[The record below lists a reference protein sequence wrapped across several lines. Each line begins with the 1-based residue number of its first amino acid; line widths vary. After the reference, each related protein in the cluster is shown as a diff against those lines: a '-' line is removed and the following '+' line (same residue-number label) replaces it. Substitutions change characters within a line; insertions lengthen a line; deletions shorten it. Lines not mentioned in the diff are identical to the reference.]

1 MSKPRKIP
9 YQLVERDGPEGE
21 EIYGLLE
28 RLCERWH
35 QELPFNRIAIAWAF
49 SWKPNADGHL
59 TLGKCK
65 KASQLDRELM
75 DFDFVILLNRGFW
88 TEERVTDEMRE
99 ALLDHELCHATID
112 LDNEGEPKID
122 TRGRVLYRTR
132 KHDIEE
138 FQQIV
143 ARHGV
148 WKQDLRAFAAEILKA
163 KKFPLL
169 EEPPGEPANA
179 LAKDPAVMAAAKR
192 FSDAMSQG
200 GGGSVEAAIGGRK
213 HVVKFPAKSKKKSPP
228 RPRAGR

>member
-9 YQLVERDGPEGE
+9 YELVERDSVEGE
-21 EIYGLLE
+21 DVYGLLE
-28 RLCERWH
+28 RLCEQWH

-49 SWKPNADGHL
+49 AWKPNADGHV

-88 TEERVTDEMRE
+88 TEDRVTDEMRE

-112 LDNEGEPKID
+112 QDNEGEPKVD
-122 TRGRVLYRTR
+122 TKGRVLYRIR

-148 WKQDLRAFAAEILKA
+148 WKQDLRAFAAELLKA

-169 EEPPGEPANA
+169 EEAPSEPANA
-179 LAKDPAVMAAAKR
+179 IAKDPAVMSAVKR
-192 FSDAMSQG
+192 FVDTMAEG
-200 GGGSVEAAIGGRK
+200 GGGSIETTIGGKKR
-213 HVVKFPAKSKKKSPP
+213 VVKIPPKKKSPTT
-228 RPRAGR
+228 RPERNA

>member
-9 YQLVERDGPEGE
+9 YQLVERDSAEGE
-21 EIYGLLE
+21 DVYGMLD

-49 SWKPNADGHL
+49 AWKPNVDGQV

-138 FQQIV
+138 FQQVV

-148 WKQDLRAFAAEILKA
+148 WKQDLRDFAGQLLKA

-169 EEPPGEPANA
+169 EDPPGELGNA
-179 LAKDPAVMAAAKR
+179 LTKDPILTAAVKR
-192 FSDAMSQG
+192 FADAMSEG
-200 GGGSVEAAIGGRK
+200 GGGSLEVTTGGKKR
-213 HVVKFPAKSKKKSPP
+213 VVKFAPKKKSPTRSP
-228 RPRAGR
+228 ERTS